1 MVGQQPNNGR
11 RTMDLLDI
19 LAFVWF
25 CLCYFGYAWA
35 VRYGPLKSRRGL
47 VAAANDRR
55 VEWMKT
61 ALRRDIRI
69 MDAQLL
75 TSLSSG
81 NAFFASTSV
90 LVLGG
95 LTAMLGAADDVK
107 DRLEQLPFV
116 TDAPLVSWEFKILFL
131 MGLMIMAFFA
141 FAWAFRLTHYV
152 GTMFGALP
160 LQAEADSERAQ
171 VHARKTAQ
179 LVGLSGR
186 HLNAGLRTM
195 YFAIAGLAWFVSPIL
210 FAAGCALVTVIV
222 YRREYASE
230 AYALLDPHEGTG
242 APPAR

>member
-1 MVGQQPNNGR
+1 M
-11 RTMDLLDI
+11 
-19 LAFVWF
+19 
-25 CLCYFGYAWA
+25 
-35 VRYGPLKSRRGL
+35 
-47 VAAANDRR
+47 
-55 VEWMKT
+55 ET

-69 MDAQLL
+69 MDSQLL

-95 LTAMLGAADDVK
+95 LTAMLGSADDVK
-107 DRLEQLPFV
+107 TRLEQLPFV

-160 LQAEADSERAQ
+160 LHPDADTEEAKI
-171 VHARKTAQ
+171 HAKKTAQ
-179 LVGLSGR
+179 LVALSGR
-186 HLNAGLRTM
+186 HLNSGLRTI

-210 FAAGCALVTVIV
+210 FAIGCALVTVIV
-222 YRREYASE
+222 YRREYKSE
-230 AYALLDPHEGTG
+230 AFTVIDI
-242 APPAR
+242 

>member
-1 MVGQQPNNGR
+1 MS
-11 RTMDLLDI
+11 LLDI
-19 LAFVWF
+19 LAFAWF

-47 VAAANDRR
+47 VAAVNDRR
-55 VEWMKT
+55 LQWMQT
-61 ALRRDIRI
+61 ALKRDVRI
-69 MDAQLL
+69 MDSQLL

-95 LTAMLGAADDVK
+95 LTAMLGAADNVK

-116 TDAPLVSWEFKILFL
+116 MDAPLVMWEFKILFL
-131 MGLMIMAFFA
+131 MMLMIMAFFA

-160 LQAEADSERAQ
+160 LQAEAETEAAQ
-171 VHARKTAQ
+171 AHARKTAE

-186 HLNAGLRTM
+186 HLNAGLRTI
-195 YFAIAGLAWFVSPIL
+195 YFAIAGLAWFVSPVL
-210 FAAGCALVTVIV
+210 FAVACALVTAIV
-222 YRREYASE
+222 YRREYRSE
-230 AYALLDPHEGTG
+230 AFAVLDS
-242 APPAR
+242 

>member
-1 MVGQQPNNGR
+1 MSI
-11 RTMDLLDI
+11 LDI

-25 CLCYFGYAWA
+25 CLCFFGYAWA

-47 VAAANDRR
+47 VAAVNDRR
-55 VEWMKT
+55 LQWMET
-61 ALRRDIRI
+61 ALKRDVRI
-69 MDAQLL
+69 MDSQLL

-95 LTAMLGAADDVK
+95 LTAMLGAADNVK
-107 DRLEQLPFV
+107 ERLEQLPLV
-116 TDAPLVSWEFKILFL
+116 SDAPLVMWEFKILFL
-131 MGLMIMAFFA
+131 MVLMIMAFFA

-160 LQAEADSERAQ
+160 LQAEADTEMART
-171 VHARKTAQ
+171 HARKTAE

-186 HLNAGLRTM
+186 HLNTGLRTI

-210 FAAGCALVTVIV
+210 FAVACALVTAIV
-222 YRREYASE
+222 YRREYLSE
-230 AYALLDPHEGTG
+230 AFTVLDN
-242 APPAR
+242 

>member
-1 MVGQQPNNGR
+1 MTLIDV
-11 RTMDLLDI
+11 
-19 LAFVWF
+19 LAFTWF

-47 VAAANDRR
+47 VAAVNDRR
-55 VEWMKT
+55 TQWMET

-95 LTAMLGAADDVK
+95 LAAMLGAVDNVK
-107 DRLEQLPFV
+107 TRLEQLPFISD
-116 TDAPLVSWEFKILFL
+116 TPLVLWEFKILFL
-131 MGLMIMAFFA
+131 MMLMIVSFFS

-160 LQAEADSERAQ
+160 LQSEAYTEEAQ
-171 VHARKTAQ
+171 AHARKTAE

-186 HLNAGLRTM
+186 HLNSGLRTI
-195 YFAIAGLAWFVSPIL
+195 YFAMAGLAWFVSPIL
-210 FAAGCALVTVIV
+210 FVIGCALVTGIV
-222 YRREYASE
+222 YRREYLSE
-230 AYALLDPHEGTG
+230 AFAVIDT
-242 APPAR
+242 

>member
-1 MVGQQPNNGR
+1 MDRLQPTDR
-11 RTMDLLDI
+11 RRNMTLLDI
-19 LAFVWF
+19 LAFAWF

-47 VAAANDRR
+47 VAAVNDRR
-55 VEWMKT
+55 IQWMET

-107 DRLEQLPFV
+107 SRLEQLPLV
-116 TDAPLVSWEFKILFL
+116 SDAPVVMWEFKILFL
-131 MGLMIMAFFA
+131 MVLMIVAFFA

-160 LQAEADSERAQ
+160 LQSEANTAEARK
-171 VHARKTAQ
+171 HARKTAA

-186 HLNAGLRTM
+186 NLNAGLRTI
-195 YFAIAGLAWFVSPIL
+195 YFAIAGLAWFVNPIL
-210 FAAGCALVTVIV
+210 FALACAFVTFIV
-222 YRREYASE
+222 YRREYRSE
-230 AYALLDPHEGTG
+230 AFTVLD
-242 APPAR
+242 R